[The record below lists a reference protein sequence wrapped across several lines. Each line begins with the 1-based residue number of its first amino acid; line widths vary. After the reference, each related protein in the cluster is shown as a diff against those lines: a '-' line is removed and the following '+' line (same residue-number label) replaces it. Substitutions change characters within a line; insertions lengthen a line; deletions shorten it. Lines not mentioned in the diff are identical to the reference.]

1 MENINF
7 IKRKESIMT
16 NENMEIMEQE
26 TVEVNEL
33 IEVDN
38 NDEYT
43 IEEIESEAGG
53 GLGALLAIGA
63 GLVTVG
69 GIAVAAIKKH
79 RAKKANAPKK
89 PKTKL
94 KLFVRVPVEE
104 PEEEVVE
111 DAVFE
116 EVNEESTDK

>member
-1 MENINF
+1 
-7 IKRKESIMT
+7 MT

-69 GIAVAAIKKH
+69 GIAVAAFKKH
-79 RAKKANAPKK
+79 KAKKADAPKK

-104 PEEEVVE
+104 PEEEVIE

-116 EVNEESTDK
+116 EVKEESTDK